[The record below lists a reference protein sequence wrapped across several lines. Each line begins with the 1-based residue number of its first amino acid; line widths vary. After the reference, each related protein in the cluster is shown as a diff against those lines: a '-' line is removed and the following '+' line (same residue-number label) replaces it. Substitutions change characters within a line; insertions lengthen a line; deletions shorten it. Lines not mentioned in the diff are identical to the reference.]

1 MPEAEVGD
9 LRALVLV
16 LDQDPDRVRVLQHV
30 AAVARRAVRVD
41 RRPDRADPP
50 QRVVEQGPLEVR
62 LREDPEGV
70 ALADS
75 ECEQPVG
82 DLLDCHGRL
91 VPRDLLPAGLALD
104 QVRGVLASPRGRVA
118 PQAPDRPH
126 ELSLR
131 WEGKRGVT
139 AKLPGP
145 TRLIHSGPMRT
156 TWNGSLSFGLVTIPV
171 GLAPATAP
179 KARASDVTFRTLHR
193 ECGTPI
199 KQKRWCPVHEREV
212 SNDELVKGWEVSKG
226 QFVIVEDADL
236 EAIEQRDTSRAIE
249 ISRFV
254 PLAEVDPLFFDR
266 TYFLAPS
273 SAEAQRKPY
282 VLLLNAMKETGM
294 AAIGR
299 MVIRGNENFVL
310 IRPKDDALVLET
322 LFLAE
327 DVRSQAEIDEAVEGI
342 GVSEPELD
350 LARQL
355 IDSLVGE
362 WEPDDL
368 HSEYRE
374 NLREMLEAKLAG
386 EEIAMPEPVADAP
399 VVDLMEALKKS
410 VAASKKRDGAKPAAE
425 RKKAAPR
432 KRAAAK

>member
-1 MPEAEVGD
+1 
-9 LRALVLV
+9 
-16 LDQDPDRVRVLQHV
+16 
-30 AAVARRAVRVD
+30 
-41 RRPDRADPP
+41 
-50 QRVVEQGPLEVR
+50 
-62 LREDPEGV
+62 
-70 ALADS
+70 
-75 ECEQPVG
+75 
-82 DLLDCHGRL
+82 
-91 VPRDLLPAGLALD
+91 
-104 QVRGVLASPRGRVA
+104 
-118 PQAPDRPH
+118 
-126 ELSLR
+126 
-131 WEGKRGVT
+131 
-139 AKLPGP
+139 
-145 TRLIHSGPMRT
+145 MRT

-273 SAEAQRKPY
+273 SAEAQRRPY

-310 IRPKDDALVLET
+310 IRPKGEALVLET

-327 DVRSQAEIDEAVEGI
+327 DVRSQAEIDEAVEA
-342 GVSEPELD
+342 VDVKDPELE

-362 WEPDDL
+362 WQPEEL
-368 HSEYRE
+368 QSEYRQD
-374 NLREMLEAKLAG
+374 LRKLLEAKLAG
-386 EEIAMPEPVADAP
+386 EEIAQPEPVADAP

-410 VAASKKRDGAKPAAE
+410 VAASKKRDGAKPAA
-425 RKKAAPR
+425 RKKAAPK

>member
-1 MPEAEVGD
+1 
-9 LRALVLV
+9 
-16 LDQDPDRVRVLQHV
+16 
-30 AAVARRAVRVD
+30 
-41 RRPDRADPP
+41 
-50 QRVVEQGPLEVR
+50 
-62 LREDPEGV
+62 
-70 ALADS
+70 
-75 ECEQPVG
+75 
-82 DLLDCHGRL
+82 
-91 VPRDLLPAGLALD
+91 
-104 QVRGVLASPRGRVA
+104 
-118 PQAPDRPH
+118 
-126 ELSLR
+126 
-131 WEGKRGVT
+131 
-139 AKLPGP
+139 
-145 TRLIHSGPMRT
+145 MRT

-193 ECGTPI
+193 ECKTPI

-212 SNDELVKGWEVSKG
+212 TNDELVKGWEVSKG

-254 PLAEVDPLFFDR
+254 PLTEVDPLFFDR

-273 SAEAQRKPY
+273 SAEAQRRPY

-310 IRPKDDALVLET
+310 IRPKGEALVLET

-327 DVRSQAEIDEAVEGI
+327 DVRSQAEIDEAVEA
-342 GVSEPELD
+342 VDVKEPELE

-362 WEPDDL
+362 WEPEDL
-368 HSEYRE
+368 QSEYRQD
-374 NLREMLEAKLAG
+374 LRRLLEAKLAG
-386 EEIAMPEPVADAP
+386 EEIAKPEPVADAP

-410 VAASKKRDGAKPAAE
+410 VAASKKRDGAKPAAAT

-432 KRAAAK
+432 RREAAK

>member
-1 MPEAEVGD
+1 
-9 LRALVLV
+9 
-16 LDQDPDRVRVLQHV
+16 
-30 AAVARRAVRVD
+30 
-41 RRPDRADPP
+41 
-50 QRVVEQGPLEVR
+50 
-62 LREDPEGV
+62 
-70 ALADS
+70 
-75 ECEQPVG
+75 
-82 DLLDCHGRL
+82 
-91 VPRDLLPAGLALD
+91 
-104 QVRGVLASPRGRVA
+104 
-118 PQAPDRPH
+118 
-126 ELSLR
+126 
-131 WEGKRGVT
+131 
-139 AKLPGP
+139 
-145 TRLIHSGPMRT
+145 MRT

-179 KARASDVTFRTLHR
+179 KARASDVSFRTLHR
-193 ECGTPI
+193 ECQTPI

-254 PLAEVDPLFFDR
+254 PLAEVDPMFFDR

-273 SAEAQRKPY
+273 SAEAQRRPY

-310 IRPKDDALVLET
+310 IRPKGEALVLET

-327 DVRSQAEIDEAVEGI
+327 DVRSQAEIDEAVEA
-342 GVSEPELD
+342 VDVKEPELE

-362 WEPDDL
+362 WEPDSL
-368 HSEYRE
+368 ESEYRH
-374 NLREMLEAKLAG
+374 NLRQLLEAKLAG

-410 VAASKKRDGAKPAAE
+410 VAASKKRDGAKPAE